1 VRKLSGGERAR
12 RALARSTREAPP
24 RLRLDEP
31 TNHRDGDA
39 REALVQALNDYSGAV
54 VVVSHDRHMLELI
67 ADRLVLVDGGTAREF
82 DGSIDD
88 YTALVLAGDPAAAA
102 KTQPKGN
109 RKDERRRA
117 AAARGQGQALR
128 SREKAAEEKVAKLG
142 ARLSAIDAAMFEP
155 ASAVGNLAGLSMS
168 ELLKRRAEAE
178 RQLEGAEAEWLAASE
193 ALEQLAA

>member
-1 VRKLSGGERAR
+1 
-12 RALARSTREAPP
+12 
-24 RLRLDEP
+24 
-31 TNHRDGDA
+31 
-39 REALVQALNDYSGAV
+39 

-88 YTALVLAGDPAAAA
+88 YTALVLAGDAAAA
-102 KTQPKGN
+102 GKAPPRAN
-109 RKDERRRA
+109 RKDERRKA

-142 ARLSAIDAAMFEP
+142 ARLSAIDKAMFEP
-155 ASAVGNLAGLSMS
+155 ESAAGDLAGLSMS
-168 ELLKRRAEAE
+168 ELLKRRAEVE
-178 RQLEGAEAEWLAASE
+178 RQVEAAEAEWLAASE